1 MGNAGTP
8 TRLHEVLIRRPAV
21 AAAALFMLGIAVHAR
36 LPEAPWTWLALAA
49 VATGMATLAHALQGH
64 RDTLATIALATAM
77 TLAGAA
83 AAQIDAFRYPDNHI
97 SAFATD
103 EQRLAMLRLR
113 LDHPPRM
120 VVPPAGPLRSLPP
133 KQVAT
138 ANVTEVRTW
147 NGWRPCNGELL
158 VQIAEP
164 HPRLAVGQ
172 TIEAV
177 GMLQRP
183 APAMNPGQFDWAGY
197 YRQQRILASFHIAE
211 AGGLRIIDTA
221 APGPIARLRGSA
233 RRLLAA
239 GFAPE
244 QSLDHALLRALLLG
258 DNDPELRDVQEQFKR
273 TGTSHHL
280 SISGMHVA
288 VLGGFIYLLCR
299 LLRVPPRAT
308 AISMLVFVIVY
319 GLAALPSP
327 PVVRSVLLCAAFAV
341 GLVSR
346 RSLDAVQLLALSV
359 LVMLVYHPLDLF
371 NAGFQLSFGT
381 VLALILFTP
390 PFLEFLGN
398 ARDQDVVLARQLSPP
413 SSTLARWWTSGDWSL
428 LRVFAAACVA
438 WFASMP
444 LIAFHFEQLNP
455 WAVLGGIVLAPVVLL
470 ALVGG
475 LLKVVLTLLW
485 PAMAEP
491 WAALAAGPIEAM
503 RWMVDVLALL
513 PGSQIPLPA
522 PPLWLMV
529 LFYLVLL
536 ATLLPKPTPFMKWG
550 SRLAPVA
557 SGAAILW
564 LPFHTQLT
572 ELRPDPGELRV
583 TLLAVGAGQC
593 AVVEPPSGR
602 TMLIDAG
609 SASLPDLTYKC
620 LAPYLRRRGRTQIDT
635 IIVSHANYDHFGAV
649 AEVAEAYDVREVL
662 TSTSFRAHASGNPPA
677 EAMLAA
683 LDRLERPP
691 RVVAPGESLPLGRD
705 TAIDIL
711 WPPRAKP
718 LEANDASLV
727 FRLRHAG
734 ASILFTGDIQDEA
747 MRRLLAEP
755 SLVRAEVLIAPHH
768 GSAEPSTADFIIAVA
783 PKLIVSSNDR
793 TLTQK
798 QHAFDRIAAR
808 LPVHRTHRCGAV
820 TIIIDSAGA
829 VRTETF
835 LPAPQQ

>member
-1 MGNAGTP
+1 MGNPPAP
-8 TRLHEVLIRRPAV
+8 ARLHEVLIRRPAV
-21 AAAALFMLGIAVHAR
+21 AAAALFMLGIAAHAH
-36 LPEAPWTWLALAA
+36 LPESPWTFL
-49 VATGMATLAHALQGH
+49 G
-64 RDTLATIALATAM
+64 
-77 TLAGAA
+77 LAGAA
-83 AAQIDAFRYPDNHI
+83 ALAAVLVARRDGVATAALAAALTLAGVAAAQVEAFRYPDPHI
-97 SAFATD
+97 SAFASD
-103 EQRLAMLRLR
+103 HPRLAMLTLR
-113 LDHPPRM
+113 LDHPPRL

-138 ANVTEVRTW
+138 ATVTRVRTW
-147 NGWRPCNGELL
+147 DGWRPCAGELL
-158 VQIAEP
+158 VQITEP
-164 HPRLAVGQ
+164 HPRLAAGQ
-172 TIEAV
+172 TIEAI

-183 APAMNPGQFDWAGY
+183 APSMNPGQFDWAGY

-211 AGGLRIIDTA
+211 AGGLRITDTA
-221 APGPIARLRGSA
+221 APGRIARLRESA

-239 GFAPE
+239 GFSPE
-244 QSLDHALLRALLLG
+244 QSLDHSLLRALLLG

-299 LLRVPPRAT
+299 LLRISPRAT
-308 AISMLVFVIVY
+308 AMSMLVFVIVY

-359 LVMLVYHPLDLF
+359 LVMLIYHPLDLF

-398 ARDQDVVLARQLSPP
+398 ARDQDVMLARQLSPP
-413 SSTLARWWTSGDWSL
+413 SSVLAGWWTSGDWSM

-485 PAMAEP
+485 PAMAEL
-491 WAALAAGPIEAM
+491 WATIAAAPVEAM
-503 RWMVDVLALL
+503 RWTVDVLALL
-513 PGSQIPLPA
+513 PGSQVPLPA

-536 ATLLPKPTPFMKWG
+536 ATLLPRPTPFMKWG
-550 SRLAPVA
+550 GRLAPVA

-572 ELRPDPGELRV
+572 ELRPDRGELRV

-602 TMLIDAG
+602 TILIDAG

-620 LAPYLRRRGRTQIDT
+620 LAPYLRHRGRTQIDT

-662 TSTSFRAHASGNPPA
+662 TGASFRAHAAGNPPA

-691 RVVAPGESLPLGRD
+691 RIVAPGESLPLGRD
-705 TAIDIL
+705 TSIDIL
-711 WPPRAKP
+711 WPARTAA
-718 LEANDASLV
+718 LEANDSSLV

-747 MRRLLAEP
+747 MRLLLAEP
-755 SLVRAEVLIAPHH
+755 SVVRADVLIAPHH
-768 GSAEPSTADFIIAVA
+768 GSAEPSTADFVTAVA
-783 PKLIVSSNDR
+783 PDVIISSNDR

-798 QHAFDRIAAR
+798 QHAFDRIVAR
-808 LPVHRTHRCGAV
+808 IPLYRTHRCGAV
-820 TIIIDSAGA
+820 TIIIGADGA

-835 LPAPQQ
+835 LSALQ